1 MSTSLSVSVTESS
14 YSIANNTSTVK
25 IVVKVK
31 TSGASYNQSGSAK
44 LTVKLNGDTKA
55 SSKSVKFG
63 KNTTKTLFSETYTI
77 SHNADGTKS
86 VPWSVKLVT
95 RISAGTLN
103 KSGTLKLTN
112 IPRTSNIS
120 LSSGSLALGSI
131 LTIFTNRASSSFT
144 HTLQYSF
151 NNSTFTNF
159 ATGVGA
165 SYEWMLPY
173 SLTSGLASTSTSG
186 TLYIRCITYSGST
199 NVGSS
204 TKSLTIT
211 IPNDETTQPSISS
224 IVASEGLS
232 NSPFTIFVQ
241 NYSKL
246 KIHINASSKYG
257 AVLTTCETTV
267 NGVTYNH
274 AVSNGIIDDIIT
286 NVITQSGNITISTTI
301 TDSRNFTSTRTETVN
316 IVTYSTPVIS
326 ALTVVQNN
334 NSLNIKING
343 GVSSL
348 NGQNKVTLKV
358 KYKKISDAN
367 YQTLTIYNNTSNY
380 TFTNV
385 PSSAI
390 SYSGLLADDPCIVQV
405 TLNDLIYNTEASA
418 INREYVTNLNFVI
431 GKTPYEF
438 IGIPTNGDLYTC
450 SYIPVSGSISQG
462 AFRQRSWQ
470 LQSGVTT
477 SVKIEEICYDN
488 ILSKLVGYTSDNKIV
503 VGDTTSSWEEVSVNE
518 NIINIYQVFNKA
530 ILLGENH
537 IYWIDN
543 DYINGTALSDCVM
556 EKNLPTTSSPWTYIF
571 GNNLCL
577 FIMNIQGDTYYL
589 EYADENWKREL
600 VDYTLELSESNPYKP
615 LKEYAPIA
623 NAKFFNG
630 GGGWIYMI
638 YEGADGWKMLTAPV
652 HAYR

>member
-14 YSIANNTSTVK
+14 YSIADNTSAVK

-31 TSGASYNQSGSAK
+31 TSGASYNQTGSAK
-44 LTVKLNGDTKA
+44 LTVNLNNSTKA

-63 KNTTKTLFSETYTI
+63 KNTTTTLFSNTYTI

-95 RISAGTLN
+95 GISAGTLN
-103 KSGTLKLTN
+103 KSGTLQLAN
-112 IPRTSNIS
+112 IPRTSNRS

-131 LTIFTNRASSSFT
+131 LTISTNRASSSFT

-151 NNSTFTNF
+151 NNSTFINF

-165 SYEWMLPY
+165 SYKWMLPY
-173 SLTSGLASTSTSG
+173 GLASGLSSTSTSG
-186 TLYIRCITYSGST
+186 TLYIRCITYNGST

-211 IPNDETTQPSISS
+211 VPNNTTTQPSISS
-224 IVASEGLS
+224 IVTSEGLS

-257 AVLTTCETTV
+257 AVLTACKTTV

-274 AVSNGIIDDIIT
+274 TVSGGVISDIIT
-286 NVITQSGNITISTTI
+286 NVITQSGDITISTTI

-316 IVTYSTPVIS
+316 IVAYSAPVIS
-326 ALTVVQNN
+326 ALTVVQSN

-343 GVSSL
+343 GISSL
-348 NGQNKVTLKV
+348 NEQNKVTLKV

-367 YQTLTIYNNTSNY
+367 YRILTIYNNTSNY
-380 TFTNV
+380 TFTDV

-438 IGIPTNGDLYTC
+438 VGIPTNGDLYTC
-450 SYIPVSGSISQG
+450 SYIPTNGTISQNV
-462 AFRQRSWQ
+462 FRQRSWQ

-477 SVKIEEICYDN
+477 FLKIKEVCYDEIIN
-488 ILSKLVGYTSDNKIV
+488 KLVGYTSDNKIV
-503 VGDTTSSWEEVSVNE
+503 VGDTTSSWEEVSINE

-537 IYWIDN
+537 IYWVDN
-543 DYINGTALSDCVM
+543 DYINGTALSDCIM
-556 EKNLPTTSSPWTYIF
+556 EKDLPTTSSPWIYIF
-571 GNNLCL
+571 GNDLCL

-630 GGGWIYMI
+630 GGWIYMI